1 MSLIELLRGNRNYRY
16 TWLGQIVSEVGDH
29 FNSIAVFSL
38 AMNHADGG
46 VVVAG
51 VLIARAI
58 PMLFMGPL
66 AGVALDRFDRKRL
79 MIASDL
85 VRFVIAL
92 LFIPVSQS
100 GEMWGLF
107 LLSGLLMGA
116 SPFFTS
122 GRSAILPTIANKHE
136 IQTANAL
143 TQTTAWATTAIGAF
157 LGGTSVGAF
166 GYDIAFLLNASSFL
180 FSAWCIAQLHGNF
193 LSPKAEKSHGTA
205 KAKPWHDYIGGLKY
219 LRANPL
225 LLGICLI
232 SVGWATGGGA
242 AQILFSVFGEKVFN
256 RGPKGIGEIWACA
269 GIGLV
274 IGGIF
279 AHWLEPRLSF
289 KQYKGTISIAYIVH
303 GASYV
308 AFSLMP
314 SYAFALFLIGLS
326 RAAVAVSSVLNLSV
340 MLRNVHNEFRGRVF
354 ATMETLTWSTMMIS
368 MMFTGI
374 ASTNT
379 DPRRI
384 GVVAGILSSTTAFF
398 WAWANWTGRLPEPAT
413 NRKSELTGQHT

>member
-1 MSLIELLRGNRNYRY
+1 MKLSELLRTNRNYRY

-38 AMNHADGG
+38 AINHKDGG
-46 VVVAG
+46 IVVAG

-92 LFIPVSQS
+92 LFIPVSQA
-100 GEMWGLF
+100 GGMTGLF
-107 LLSGLLMGA
+107 ILSGLLMSA

-122 GRSAILPTIANKHE
+122 GRSAILPTIANKDE
-136 IQTANAL
+136 IRTANAL
-143 TQTTAWATTAIGAF
+143 TQTTAWATTAIGTF
-157 LGGTSVGAF
+157 LGGTSVGVF
-166 GYDIAFLLNASSFL
+166 GYDVAFLLNATSFL
-180 FSAWCIAQLHGNF
+180 FSALCIYRLEGNF
-193 LSPKAEKSHGTA
+193 RSPKAEKTHGTA
-205 KAKPWHDYIGGLKY
+205 KVKPWHDYIGGLKY
-219 LRANPL
+219 LRAHPL

-242 AQILFSVFGEKVFN
+242 AQILFSIFGEKVFN
-256 RGPKGIGEIWACA
+256 RGPAGIGEIWGCA
-269 GIGLV
+269 GAGLV

-279 AHWLEPRLSF
+279 AHWLERRLSF
-289 KQYKGTISIAYIVH
+289 KQYKNTISIAYIVH
-303 GASYV
+303 GGSYV
-308 AFSLMP
+308 AFSLM
-314 SYAFALFLIGLS
+314 SNYAWALALIGLS
-326 RAAVAVSSVLNLSV
+326 RAAVAVSSVLNISV

-354 ATMETLTWSTMMIS
+354 ATIETLTWSTMMIS

-374 ASTNT
+374 ASIDT

-384 GVVAGILSSTTAFF
+384 GVVAGLLSSTTAFF

-413 NRKSELTGQHT
+413 HKKLELTGQHT